1 MRSLIQL
8 RSFPDVIVG
17 VAFLLSILA
26 VGLLAFPG

>member
-17 VAFLLSILA
+17 IVFLLGILA
-26 VGLLAFPG
+26 VGLLAFLA